1 MSFLNKLLGLK
12 AGELPEVEV
21 VLQQAAASADAG
33 ISKKVFRQLN
43 QFKANGAHTQGIDFY
58 RAHYFL
64 SRKQTAAAIQAAK
77 EELRYHPNH
86 SEALALLESLQ
97 LGPSAGDG
105 ADDSDDL
112 LRVARAYTMV
122 GEKRLRSLYQHAKTL
137 CEQDIPG
144 HFVEC
149 GVAAGGTSAL
159 LAGVISRHSQRDRL
173 LFAFDTFE
181 GMPEPGKWDAH
192 DGQPANDSGWGKGTC
207 AAPETSL
214 MKAAAE
220 LNAAEYVRPVKGLF
234 ADTLPAHRE
243 AVGVIALLHV
253 DGDWYQS
260 TLDILENFYELVS
273 PGGIIQIDDYGY
285 WEGCRKAVKTF
296 EQNSRLQLEPTPID
310 GTGVWL
316 KKCH

>member
-1 MSFLNKLLGLK
+1 MSFLNKLLSLEAK
-12 AGELPEVEV
+12 ELPEVEV

-43 QFKANGAHTQGIDFY
+43 QFKANGAPTQGIDFY
-58 RAHYFL
+58 RALYFL

-97 LGPSAGDG
+97 PGPSAGDG
-105 ADDSDDL
+105 TDDSDDL

-220 LNAAEYVRPVKGLF
+220 LDATEYVRPVKGLF
-234 ADTLPAHRE
+234 ADTLPAHRDE
-243 AVGVIALLHV
+243 VSAIALLHV

-260 TLDILENFYELVS
+260 TLDILENLYELVS

-285 WEGCRKAVKTF
+285 WEGCRKAVEEF
-296 EQNSRLQLEPTPID
+296 EQRSGLKLEKNPVD
-310 GTGVWL
+310 ETGIWL
-316 KKCH
+316 RKG

>member
-1 MSFLNKLLGLK
+1 MSFLNKLLGLE
-12 AGELPEVEV
+12 AGELPGVEV
-21 VLQQAAASADAG
+21 VLQLAAASADAG
-33 ISKKVFRQLN
+33 ISKKTFRQLN
-43 QFKANGAHTQGIDFY
+43 QFKANGATSQGIDFY

-64 SRKQTAAAIQAAK
+64 NRKQTAAAIQALK
-77 EELRYHPNH
+77 EELRYHPGH
-86 SEALALLESLQ
+86 PEARALLESLQ
-97 LGPSAGDG
+97 PGQPASGS

-112 LRVARAYTMV
+112 LRVARDYTMV
-122 GEKRLRSLYQHAKTL
+122 GEARLRSLYQHAKTL

-159 LAGVISRHSQRDRL
+159 LAGVINRHSQRDRL

-181 GMPEPGKWDAH
+181 GMPEPGKWDSH
-192 DGQPANDSGWGKGTC
+192 DGQPANESGWGQGTC

-220 LNAAEYVRPVKGLF
+220 LDATEYVRPVKGLF
-234 ADTLPAHRE
+234 ADTLPAHRDE
-243 AVGVIALLHV
+243 VGAIALLHV

-260 TLDILENFYELVS
+260 TLDILENFYEMVS

-285 WEGCRKAVKTF
+285 WEGCRKAVKEF
-296 EQNSRLQLEPTPID
+296 EQKRGFQLDLIPID

-316 KKCH
+316 EKSA